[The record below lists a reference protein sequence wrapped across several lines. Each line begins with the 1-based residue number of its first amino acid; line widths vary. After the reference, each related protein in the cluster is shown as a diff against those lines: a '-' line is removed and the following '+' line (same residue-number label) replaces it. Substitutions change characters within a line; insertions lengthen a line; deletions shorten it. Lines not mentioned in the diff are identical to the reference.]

1 MSNNALDHVLD
12 KSTEYEL
19 WGAPFDER
27 LRQATIISGATIVL
41 NLGALLML
49 PGFISFTYTE
59 FFLVGS
65 GFMRGLLLFM
75 YQMQP
80 WLIGLNLVCM
90 IAYGVLLYFTN
101 QLESGNAHWHDLA
114 TAEVVIG
121 TICGLILAVEL
132 TVIVLN
138 VAIWI
143 VIGIVAIVVVVSAA
157 FGAVLGALTSD

>member
-1 MSNNALDHVLD
+1 MSDNALDHVIAR
-12 KSTEYEL
+12 STEYEL
-19 WGAPFDER
+19 WGAPIDQR
-27 LRQATIISGATIVL
+27 LRQATIISGSTIVL
-41 NLGALLML
+41 NLLGLLML

-65 GFMRGLLLFM
+65 GFLRGLLLFM

-90 IAYGVLLYFTN
+90 AAFGVLLYFTN

-121 TICGLILAVEL
+121 SICGLILAIEL

-143 VIGIVAIVVVVSAA
+143 VIGILTIVIG
-157 FGAVLGALTSD
+157 FAVLAGMASSR

>member
-1 MSNNALDHVLD
+1 MSDNALDHVIAR
-12 KSTEYEL
+12 STEYEL
-19 WGAPFDER
+19 WGAPIDQR
-27 LRQATIISGATIVL
+27 LRQATIISGSTIVL
-41 NLGALLML
+41 NLLGLLML

-65 GFMRGLLLFM
+65 GFLRGLLLFM
-75 YQMQP
+75 YQMHP

-90 IAYGVLLYFTN
+90 AAFGVLLYFTN

-121 TICGLILAVEL
+121 SICGLILAIEL

-143 VIGIVAIVVVVSAA
+143 VIGILAVVVG
-157 FGAVLGALTSD
+157 FAVLAGMASSR

>member
-1 MSNNALDHVLD
+1 MSDNALDHVIAR
-12 KSTEYEL
+12 STEYEL
-19 WGAPFDER
+19 WGAPIDQR
-27 LRQATIISGATIVL
+27 LRQATIISGSTIAL
-41 NLGALLML
+41 NLLGLLML

-65 GFMRGLLLFM
+65 GFLRGLLLFM

-80 WLIGLNLVCM
+80 WSIGLNLVCM
-90 IAYGVLLYFTN
+90 AAFGVLLYFTN

-121 TICGLILAVEL
+121 SICGLILAIEL

-143 VIGIVAIVVVVSAA
+143 VIGILTIVIG
-157 FGAVLGALTSD
+157 FAVLAGMASSR

>member
-1 MSNNALDHVLD
+1 MSNNALDHVLA

-19 WGAPFDER
+19 WGAKFDDR

-59 FFLVGS
+59 FFWVGS

-114 TAEVVIG
+114 TAEVVVG
-121 TICGLILAVEL
+121 SICGLVLAIEL

-143 VIGIVAIVVVVSAA
+143 VVGILAIVALFVALAI
-157 FGAVLGALTSD
+157 LGAAASG